1 MKPMAVAVC
10 LCLLVFGINRSI
22 EAQGK
27 VVRSS
32 ISAESSNREQ
42 DGLNGPVRRLR
53 VETAEILVK
62 DGKTVEAPHVL
73 REISTYDPK
82 GRKID
87 SVAYPVEGTTMPGK
101 EQYQYD
107 DKGNIIEMVLRA
119 DDGSIL
125 SKEKYDYEF
134 DEFGN
139 WKKMTSSVGVYE
151 SGKLSYEP
159 VELTYR
165 TISYYYNEAID
176 RMAKSLSKSNDG
188 SGSAPRAEPPPTKP
202 AAATPV
208 RGSSTEPKI
217 AIKDEATSS
226 RVEPQVKNGEING
239 ETRAA
244 ASVAAAPRD
253 EAELKNSH
261 TGTTVAAPSG
271 SSNKA
276 IPIQYV
282 PEEVLR
288 SAVVELPRPEYPQA
302 AMLARVEGNVEVRVL
317 VDEQGN
323 VMSARAMSG
332 SPLLIDAAEAAARKA
347 RFSKAKLSLDSAR
360 VYSVIKYTFT
370 IPASEVSS
378 TRSTND
384 SSAEHKNVKLEA

>member
-1 MKPMAVAVC
+1 MKRITRVFQATVVQVANKHLVGPPMKPMAVAVC
-10 LCLLVFGINRSI
+10 LCLLVFGMNRSI

-53 VETAEILVK
+53 VETAKILVK
-62 DGKTVEAPHVL
+62 DGKPVEAPHVL

-87 SVAYPVEGTTMPGK
+87 SVAYSVEGTTLPGK

-165 TISYYYNEAID
+165 TIAITTTKQSTKWLNLC
-176 RMAKSLSKSNDG
+176 RNPTTALGRRPGRNLL
-188 SGSAPRAEPPPTKP
+188 PP
-202 AAATPV
+202 
-208 RGSSTEPKI
+208 
-217 AIKDEATSS
+217 
-226 RVEPQVKNGEING
+226 N
-239 ETRAA
+239 
-244 ASVAAAPRD
+244 
-253 EAELKNSH
+253 
-261 TGTTVAAPSG
+261 
-271 SSNKA
+271 
-276 IPIQYV
+276 
-282 PEEVLR
+282 
-288 SAVVELPRPEYPQA
+288 LP
-302 AMLARVEGNVEVRVL
+302 
-317 VDEQGN
+317 
-323 VMSARAMSG
+323 
-332 SPLLIDAAEAAARKA
+332 
-347 RFSKAKLSLDSAR
+347 
-360 VYSVIKYTFT
+360 
-370 IPASEVSS
+370 
-378 TRSTND
+378 
-384 SSAEHKNVKLEA
+384 